1 VVNFSFIWEGKMR
14 RINIDDLKPDMILA
28 RSIYSSDGRILLNAG
43 MVLNEQYIARLS
55 DLGILSVYIVDEVFG
70 IDHEVEDV
78 VSERTRIE
86 TIQLVKDSFA
96 SLEQARKINVK
107 MVQTLVGRL
116 IDELLEHPQVLINL
130 SDIRSYD
137 DYTFAHSVNVCI
149 LSLMT
154 GITLGYNDT
163 KLKELGIGALLHDIG
178 KVSLDKALINK
189 PEDLSREEYEL
200 IKHHPQLGFEILRK
214 YDDISLLS
222 AHVAF
227 QHHERW
233 DGNGYP
239 RGLAGEA
246 IHEYARIVAVA
257 VVYDALLA
265 DRPYRSSYSVNQA
278 ITILRRMA
286 GVHLEKR
293 CVDAFVVNIAI
304 YPIGSIVELNS
315 GVIGVVVDVNRE
327 MPNRPVVKVVYDK
340 LTRRFYQAHEV
351 DLSKLETVLITR
363 ILEEREIAQLLN
375 RNTPDSS

>member
-1 VVNFSFIWEGKMR
+1 MR

-178 KVSLDKALINK
+178 RVSLDKALINK

-257 VVYDALLA
+257 DVYDALLA

-351 DLSKLETVLITR
+351 DLSKLETVMITR